1 MDYERQRAFT
11 LVELMIALAILVI
24 AVSLAAPSMTQL
36 YRKHQLDAYQAEL
49 MRLIVQARQHALI
62 NQRRVTL
69 CALNAQGGCVSLK
82 AGVLTSFVDGNGN
95 RALDAGE
102 TLLQT
107 LAIPSHVQADWVGT
121 KPLHSLHFSGQGTT
135 YLSNGTFTLC
145 HQASLNRYG
154 KLVISRQGRVRAER
168 HEQGCPLG

>member
-69 CALNAQGGCVSLK
+69 CALNAQGGCVSLR

>member
-1 MDYERQRAFT
+1 
-11 LVELMIALAILVI
+11 
-24 AVSLAAPSMTQL
+24 
-36 YRKHQLDAYQAEL
+36 
-49 MRLIVQARQHALI
+49 MR
-62 NQRRVTL
+62 
-69 CALNAQGGCVSLK
+69 LNAQGGCVSLK
-82 AGVLTSFVDGNGN
+82 AGVLTSFVDSNGN